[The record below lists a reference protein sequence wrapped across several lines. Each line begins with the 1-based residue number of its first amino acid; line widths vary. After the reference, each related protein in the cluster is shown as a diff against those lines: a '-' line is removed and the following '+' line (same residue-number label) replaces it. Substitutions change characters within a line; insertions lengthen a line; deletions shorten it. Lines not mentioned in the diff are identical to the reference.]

1 MRRHVR
7 GVGTSAV
14 TLALLTTTVGC
25 GDTLV
30 DGEYL
35 GDGTM
40 RLHGIIAVSVD
51 APARPM
57 VGAVWLGYSALV
69 DPAAHAEPAAYPIT
83 SIGFAN
89 FEASVWS
96 RPPSI
101 AVLYVDG
108 SVLPATIRIARLV
121 VFDDVDRDGRFS
133 VTGPEGELAA
143 PDRLLAR
150 SNDSALLFVRDAPVD
165 ADTSNAAG
173 VIVTNWNEASPGY
186 HLVRLDDPPAAPALP
201 GHIVSNEAPAIFVA
215 PLP

>member
-1 MRRHVR
+1 MRGPVR
-7 GVGTSAV
+7 VIGVAAM
-14 TLALLTTTVGC
+14 ALLTTAVGC

-30 DGEYL
+30 GGDYL

-51 APARPM
+51 VPARPM

-69 DPAAHAEPAAYPIT
+69 DPAAEPEPAAYPIT

-89 FEASVWS
+89 FEASVWR
-96 RPPSI
+96 RPPSVGRYLL
-101 AVLYVDG
+101 ADG
-108 SVLPATIRIARLV
+108 SILPATIRIARLV
-121 VFDDVDRDGRFS
+121 VFDDVDRDGRFA
-133 VTGPEGELAA
+133 VTGNEDELAA

-165 ADTSNAAG
+165 ADALNAAG

-186 HLVRLDDPPAAPALP
+186 HLVRLDNPPAAPALP
-201 GHIVSNEAPAIFVA
+201 GHIVTNEAPAIFVA

>member
-1 MRRHVR
+1 VL
-7 GVGTSAV
+7 
-14 TLALLTTTVGC
+14 LALVVAGLGAAC
-25 GDTLV
+25 GEPLV

-40 RLHGIIAVSVD
+40 RLHGVIAVSVD

-69 DPAAHAEPAAYPIT
+69 DPAATAELAAYPIT

-96 RPPSI
+96 RPPSVGRYLL
-101 AVLYVDG
+101 ADG
-108 SVLPATIRIARLV
+108 SLLLATIRIARLI
-121 VFDDVDRDGRFS
+121 VFDDVDRDGRFTLVATEAGKS
-133 VTGPEGELAA
+133 EVAA

-150 SNDSALLFVRDAPVD
+150 SNDSALLFVHETL
-165 ADTSNAAG
+165 ADPEALNTARL
-173 VIVTNWNEASPGY
+173 IVTNWDQASPGY
-186 HLVRLDDPPAAPALP
+186 HLVRLDDPSTAPSFP
-201 GHIVSNEAPAIFVA
+201 GHIVTNEAPAIFVA